1 MWRIAGGKLLYL
13 PGRSVRGSVG
23 ELEGWEGLRVGRKVQ
38 EGGEIYTHTHTGE
51 GNGNPLRYSSLEN
64 PMDRGAWQGTVHR
77 VAEGQT
83 QLKQLSIY
91 THTYS

>member
-38 EGGEIYTHTHTGE
+38 EGGEIYTHTHT
-51 GNGNPLRYSSLEN
+51 LEKGMATHSGIL
-64 PMDRGAWQGTVHR
+64 PWRIPWTEEPGR
-77 VAEGQT
+77 VQ
-83 QLKQLSIY
+83 SIGSQRVG
-91 THTYS
+91 HD